1 MLLPPSRTKT
11 QHNDDAIHSMDTTVG
26 EDTEGWSAEVE
37 SSLRKRKASD
47 QVSRFVDRLHKR
59 LSVED
64 HFPRDEAVQ
73 AVVERIDTLLAKN
86 NDLELKATEGNAN
99 VRENEGKTI
108 RNAFPELELEKM
120 KYLVE
125 CKEGNIASLE
135 GDIRHLESQNS
146 ERKSTRKRPEANLKV
161 KPLTEEPS
169 GAKDWVDAFEV
180 QIEKV
185 EERIKIRD
193 E

>member
-26 EDTEGWSAEVE
+26 EDTEGWPAEVE

-73 AVVERIDTLLAKN
+73 A
-86 NDLELKATEGNAN
+86 
-99 VRENEGKTI
+99 
-108 RNAFPELELEKM
+108 
-120 KYLVE
+120 LVE
-125 CKEGNIASLE
+125 GIDSLVARTKTW
-135 GDIRHLESQNS
+135 G
-146 ERKSTRKRPEANLKV
+146 
-161 KPLTEEPS
+161 
-169 GAKDWVDAFEV
+169 
-180 QIEKV
+180 
-185 EERIKIRD
+185 
-193 E
+193 